1 MNRLG
6 VIGLAGVLKKTDQFF
21 SNINQIL
28 EYLSQLFQNGLQYRT
43 INNYRS
49 VIYAFHDHIQGKSVG
64 KTSEFAFLVA
74 GVFNSRPS
82 QPRYCFIWNVRTVTD
97 FIKSE

>member
-6 VIGLAGVLKKTDQFF
+6 VIGLAGVLKKIDQFF

-49 VIYAFHDHIQGKSVG
+49 VIYAFHVITFKG
-64 KTSEFAFLVA
+64 
-74 GVFNSRPS
+74 S
-82 QPRYCFIWNVRTVTD
+82 QWEKPQSLLF
-97 FIKSE
+97 

>member
-1 MNRLG
+1 M
-6 VIGLAGVLKKTDQFF
+6 
-21 SNINQIL
+21 
-28 EYLSQLFQNGLQYRT
+28 
-43 INNYRS
+43 
-49 VIYAFHDHIQGKSVG
+49 IYAFHDDIQGKSVG
-64 KTSEFAFLVA
+64 KTSEFAFLIA